1 MTEKQNIFTPK
12 FAANLFFLFCALV
25 LIFLGLYRNQWNVV
39 REKKFKSF
47 QTDSESLVMA
57 RLVET
62 RQNGIFSY
70 NGLLGWGDANPLN
83 LKSNDYQHQYD
94 IYLTDQNFQNYSLYK
109 SISGFQAMFWGAL
122 DRLSPW
128 SPAVNLRNFRA
139 LEALLFG
146 LTLTLFL
153 SWILYEFGWLPAV
166 AVLLTT
172 LVSQWITLY
181 GRNLFYFLWATFLP
195 LGLIAFYLAWEEK
208 KGTASNLRLA
218 MLAFAGML
226 FKCMMNGYDYIIP
239 ALAMPTVPLIY
250 YALRSRWDRS
260 KLAKRF
266 LIMAASL
273 LVAVLVSLLI
283 LAAQLSVSEGSF
295 WGGLVSILDTF
306 GRRTYGQANLYPGNE
321 AGLEANTWSVLWT
334 YISQDTAINV
344 LGLNFLGVI
353 IIFAA
358 FTVIYLAFDKLRKGS
373 IPDRKK
379 TYALIGATWFSIL
392 SPISWFTIFKG
403 QAYYH
408 THTNY
413 VAWHMPF
420 TLFGYA
426 MCGLILQSI
435 VSTLWVRRAQ
445 AVDPPTA

>member
-1 MTEKQNIFTPK
+1 MLLNKKNIPAISFIAIS
-12 FAANLFFLFCALV
+12 FG
-25 LIFLGLYRNQWNVV
+25 LIFIGLYRNQWNVV
-39 REKKFKSF
+39 REKKFKQF
-47 QTDSESLVMA
+47 QTDSESLVIA

-62 RQNGIFSY
+62 RQNGIFAE
-70 NGLLGWGDANPLN
+70 NGLLGWGDANPLT
-83 LKSNDYQHQYD
+83 LRDSDYQHQYD
-94 IYLTDQNFQNYSLYK
+94 IYLTGQNFQNYSLYK
-109 SISGFQAMFWGAL
+109 SISGFQAMFWGEL
-122 DRLSPW
+122 DRLSPF
-128 SPAVNLRNFRA
+128 SPAINLRNFRV

-153 SWILYEFGWLPAV
+153 SWILYEFGWLPAGM
-166 AVLLTT
+166 VLLTT

-195 LGLIAFYLAWEEK
+195 LGLIAFYFAWEEK
-208 KGTASNLRLA
+208 KGTTSNLCLA
-218 MLAFAGML
+218 LLAFAGML
-226 FKCMMNGYDYIIP
+226 FKCTMNGYDYIIP
-239 ALAMPTVPLIY
+239 ALAMPTVPLVY
-250 YALRSRWDRS
+250 YALRNGWDRS
-260 KLAKRF
+260 KFIKRL
-266 LIMAASL
+266 LIVAAAL
-273 LVAVLVSLLI
+273 LIAVLVSLLI
-283 LAAQLSVSEGSF
+283 LAAQLSISEGSF
-295 WGGLVSILDTF
+295 LGGLASIFGTF

-344 LGLNFLGVI
+344 LGLNFLSI
-353 IIFAA
+353 ILIFAA
-358 FTVIYLAFDKLRKGS
+358 FTAIYLIFDKFKKGNL
-373 IPDRKK
+373 PDRTK

-392 SPISWFTIFKG
+392 SPLSWFIIFKG

-435 VSTLWVRRAQ
+435 LAMFWIRRVRSAN
-445 AVDPPTA
+445 PPLA

>member
-1 MTEKQNIFTPK
+1 MTEKQKIFTPK
-12 FAANLFFLFCALV
+12 SVTTLFFLLCALV
-25 LIFLGLYRNQWNVV
+25 SIFLGLYRNQWNVV
-39 REKKFKSF
+39 REKKFKQF
-47 QTDSESLVMA
+47 QTDSESLVIA

-62 RQNGIFSY
+62 RQNGIFAE
-70 NGLLGWGDANPLN
+70 NGLLGWGDADPLT
-83 LKSNDYQHQYD
+83 LRDSDYQHQYD
-94 IYLTDQNFQNYSLYK
+94 IYLAGQNFQNYSLYK

-122 DRLSPW
+122 DRLSPF
-128 SPAVNLRNFRA
+128 SPAINLRNFRA

-166 AVLLTT
+166 VVLLTT

-195 LGLIAFYLAWEEK
+195 LGLIAFYFAWEEK
-208 KGTASNLRLA
+208 KGTTSNLRLA
-218 MLAFAGML
+218 LLALAGML
-226 FKCMMNGYDYIIP
+226 FKCTMNGYDYIIP
-239 ALAMPTVPLIY
+239 ALAMPTVPLVY
-250 YALRSRWDRS
+250 YALRNGWGGS
-260 KLAKRF
+260 KFVKRF
-266 LIMAASL
+266 LIVAAAL

-283 LAAQLSVSEGSF
+283 LAAQLGISEGSF
-295 WGGLVSILDTF
+295 WGGLASIFGTF

-321 AGLEANTWSVLWT
+321 DGLKANTWSVLWT
-334 YISQDTAINV
+334 YISKDTAINV
-344 LGLNFLGVI
+344 LGLNFLSI
-353 IIFAA
+353 IVIFAA
-358 FTVIYLAFDKLRKGS
+358 FTAIYLIFDRLKKGNL
-373 IPDRKK
+373 PDRTK
-379 TYALIGATWFSIL
+379 TYALISATWFSIL
-392 SPISWFTIFKG
+392 SPISWFIIFKG

-435 VSTLWVRRAQ
+435 IATFWIRRAQ
-445 AVDPPTA
+445 PDRPPLA

>member
-1 MTEKQNIFTPK
+1 MLLNKKNIP
-12 FAANLFFLFCALV
+12 AILFVTISFG
-25 LIFLGLYRNQWNVV
+25 LIFVGLYRNQWNVV

-62 RQNGIFSY
+62 RQNGIFSW
-70 NGLLGWGDANPLN
+70 NGLLGWGDANPLE
-83 LKSNDYQHQYD
+83 LKANDYQHQYD
-94 IYLTDQNFQNYSLYK
+94 VYLAGQNFQDYSLYK

-122 DRLSPW
+122 DRLSPF

-153 SWILYEFGWLPAV
+153 SWVLYEFGWLPAV
-166 AVLLTT
+166 MLLLTT

-195 LGLIAFYLAWEEK
+195 LGLMAFHLAWEEG
-208 KGTASNLRLA
+208 KGTTSDLRLA
-218 MLAFAGML
+218 LLAFAGLL
-226 FKCMMNGYDYIIP
+226 FKCLMNGYDYIIP
-239 ALAMPTVPLIY
+239 ALAMPTVPLVY
-250 YALRSRWDRS
+250 YALRSGWGGP
-260 KLAKRF
+260 KFLKRF
-266 LIMAASL
+266 LIVAAAML
-273 LVAVLVSLLI
+273 LAVLVSLFI
-283 LAAQLSVSEGSF
+283 LAAQLGVSEGGF
-295 WGGLVSILDTF
+295 WGGLASIFSTF

-321 AGLEANTWSVLWT
+321 AGLEADTWSVLWT
-334 YISQDTAINV
+334 YISKDTAINV
-344 LGLNFLGVI
+344 LGLNFLSII

-358 FTVIYLAFDKLRKGS
+358 FTAVYLFFDKFKNGAL
-373 IPDRKK
+373 PDRTK

-392 SPISWFTIFKG
+392 SPISWFIIFKG

-426 MCGLILQSI
+426 MCGLVLQSI
-435 VSTLWVRRAQ
+435 IAAWWTRRAQ
-445 AVDPPTA
+445 PAKTPPA